1 MLEYNEQKIKTKLW
15 GKSYLSFSLSKC
27 SHTACAHGMH
37 RAWAAYGWECICKE
51 RRSPAIVN
59 SIIKLKWNKEIRYG
73 DLGLSFVGLGGC
85 CCVSIVWFYCFL
97 FCKDEDVLSV
107 ALFLWTQFV
116 SLLILAYPFELS
128 SVGLT
133 QCRSQV
139 SEKCWMSLAFFNWMY
154 CVTRTVTFH
163 QHQGSIPGMQ
173 LFHTLA
179 LELLL
184 LTLSLRIKN

>member
-1 MLEYNEQKIKTKLW
+1 MKQGDKIRGFGFEFCWL
-15 GKSYLSFSLSKC
+15 
-27 SHTACAHGMH
+27 
-37 RAWAAYGWECICKE
+37 GWLLLCEHCL
-51 RRSPAIVN
+51 V
-59 SIIKLKWNKEIRYG
+59 L
-73 DLGLSFVGLGGC
+73 LL
-85 CCVSIVWFYCFL
+85 L

-116 SLLILAYPFELS
+116 SFLILAYPFELS
-128 SVGLT
+128 SLGLT

-163 QHQGSIPGMQ
+163 QHQGSIPRMQ
-173 LFHTLA
+173 SFHTLA